1 MIRLVD
7 WAASHTR
14 VVIAALAL
22 SVATGI
28 LAYTGLPKEGA
39 PDIDFPAIFVSAPFP
54 GISAEDS
61 ERLLVKPLENRLK
74 EVDGLD
80 ELFSTAADGYAGIS
94 LLFEFGLDKAKALAE
109 VRDLVSRAEADLPD
123 GVDNLTVT
131 EFSFSDIP
139 ILVLGLA
146 GTVPDRTLM
155 QIADQIKEEIESLE
169 EVLEVG
175 VTGMRGEMV
184 EVIID
189 PLQLESYGVVADELI
204 ALVARNN
211 QLIAAGD
218 VETGQG
224 SFALKIPS
232 TFESPR
238 DVYDFPV
245 MVNAGRVVTLGDLA
259 DIRMTFDDRT
269 GIARNNGEATVALQI
284 VKRKGYNVID
294 TAAKVIE
301 TTERLRQS
309 WPPALRDSI
318 RVEVTQN
325 MSGNVEDMVSQLEN
339 SILTAVCLVM
349 IVVLAIL
356 GGRSALLVGF
366 AIPVSFLL
374 CFSLFALMSI
384 AIANVVMFG
393 LVLAVGMLV
402 DSAIVVVELADR
414 NMKEKM
420 PPMKAYASAAKRM
433 FWPIL
438 SSTATTLCAF
448 LPMLF
453 WPGVAGQFMGTLP
466 VTIIFVLSASIVV
479 ALVFLPV
486 VGGLTAE
493 LALKF
498 HGASHSLRREV
509 HWGLRILLCLSIL
522 ALLFGCAFVVLNPQL
537 NPVPVEGVPPLARS
551 LPFVILFVLLI
562 VVQAIVIG
570 SLRFRLRSRPRMSYV
585 HRPNILTR
593 TTRLLVGNPIMP
605 VVSILATIAFMVT
618 TFQFYIGNN
627 HGVSFFVDTEPE
639 RMFIYV
645 RARGNLSLEEKDRVV
660 RQVENIVIG
669 TEGVDNVFSF
679 SGSAGLSNAGMDT
692 SSKPVDTVGEIH
704 VEFQSWEERQKIGGV
719 ASDTR
724 RITEMLLSRINEIPG
739 IFTDAQDGSTGPS
752 SGKPLNLRL
761 LSNNWDDLL
770 EASAAARQKFD
781 NSDGLILV
789 DDTRPV
795 PGIDWRIDIDVEQ
808 AGEFGTD
815 VATVGGMVQLI
826 TRGLLIG
833 KMRVDSSDE
842 EVEIRVRFPES
853 HRHLSTLDELRVSSR
868 NGLVP
873 LSNFLSRSPVP
884 SVDQI
889 SRYEQSRYIDVKADL
904 EPGLTNEAGEP
915 VTPTER
921 INHID
926 EWLTNEANL
935 PDTVRWKWTGDQE
948 EQEESQRFLMMA
960 FAGALGLMFAVL
972 LAQFNSFYH
981 AVLVLLAVVM
991 STGGVL
997 LGLVIL
1003 SQPFSVIMTGIGVV
1017 ALAGIVVN
1025 NNIVLID
1032 TYQENAKIMSRIEA
1046 IIRTIEVRFRPV
1058 LLTSITTI
1066 AGLTPMMLGFSIDI
1080 VNGGYAINTPASL
1093 WWKSMASAVVFGLAT
1108 ATLLTL
1114 IFTPSMLAL
1123 PIWARKGSYGFSRAV
1138 MALLAGR
1145 RSRVVR
1151 DMKLARSLGKVG
1163 EVTILWSDRPLS
1175 QTGDSPP
1182 PGEIPHEGDIA
1193 ATPAEATEPEATAP
1207 EVVEP
1212 EVIRPSPEPAAEVQP
1227 VEIED
1232 DSDILTGHPG
1242 EPLPAR

>member
-14 VVIAALAL
+14 VVIATLAL
-22 SVATGI
+22 SIATGI

-39 PDIDFPAIFVSAPFP
+39 PDIEFPAIFVSAPFP

-94 LLFEFGLDKAKALAE
+94 LLFDFGLDKAKALAD
-109 VRDLVSRAEADLPD
+109 VRDLVARAETDLPA

-155 QIADQIKEEIESLE
+155 RIADQMKDEIESLE

-189 PLQLESYGVVADELI
+189 PLQLEAYGVAADELI

-218 VETGQG
+218 IQTGQG

-232 TFESPR
+232 SFESPR
-238 DVYDFPV
+238 DVHDIPIK
-245 MVNAGRVVTLGDLA
+245 VNGSRVVTLGDLS

-269 GIARNNGEATVALQI
+269 GIARNNGEATVALQV
-284 VKRKGYNVID
+284 VKRKGFNLID
-294 TAAKVIE
+294 TAAKAIE

-318 RVEVTQN
+318 RIEVTQN
-325 MSGNVEDMVSQLEN
+325 MSVNVEDMVNQLEN

-349 IVVLAIL
+349 VVVLAIL

-384 AIANVVMFG
+384 SIANVVMFG

-414 NMKEKM
+414 KMKERV
-420 PPMKAYASAAKRM
+420 PPMEAYVSAAKRM
-433 FWPIL
+433 FWPIV

-466 VTIIFVLSASIVV
+466 ITIIFVLSASIVV
-479 ALVFLPV
+479 ALIFLPV
-486 VGGLTAE
+486 VGGITARI
-493 LALKF
+493 ALRF
-498 HGASHSLRREV
+498 QETSNNLRKI
-509 HWGLRILLCLSIL
+509 HWGTRILLFLATL
-522 ALLFGCAFVVLNPQL
+522 ALMFGCAFLVLNPHL
-537 NPVPVEGVPPLARS
+537 NPIPAETVPPYGRS
-551 LPFVILFVLLI
+551 LPFVILFALLFVLLT
-562 VVQAIVIG
+562 VVTG
-570 SLRFRLRSRPRMSYV
+570 SLRFRLRARPPTSYV
-585 HRPNILTR
+585 HRPNFLTR

-618 TFQFYIGNN
+618 TFQYYAGNN
-627 HGVSFFVDTEPE
+627 QGVTFFVDTEPE
-639 RMFIYV
+639 RLNIYV
-645 RARGNLSLEEKDRVV
+645 RARGNLGLEEKDRVV
-660 RQVENIVIG
+660 RQVEDIVIG

-679 SGSAGLSNAGMDT
+679 SGSAGLGDTGMDG
-692 SSKPVDTVGEIH
+692 SSKPVDTVGEIQ
-704 VEFQSWEERQKIGGV
+704 VEFLPWEDRQEIGGI
-719 ASDTR
+719 AADTR
-724 RITEMLLSRINEIPG
+724 DIAEFLVSRINQIPG
-739 IFTDAQDGSTGPS
+739 IFTDVQDGSSGPS

-761 LSNNWDDLL
+761 LGDTWSDLL
-770 EASAAARQKFD
+770 EATAAVRQKFD
-781 NSDGLILV
+781 TTEGLILV

-795 PGIDWRIDIDVEQ
+795 PGIDWRIDVDVER

-826 TRGLLIG
+826 TRGLLVG

-842 EVEIRVRFPES
+842 EVDIRVRFPES
-853 HRHLSTLDELRVSSR
+853 HRHLSTLDALRVRSR

-873 LSNFLSRSPVP
+873 LSNFVSRSPVP
-884 SVDQI
+884 SVDLI
-889 SRYEQSRYIDVKADL
+889 SRYEQSRYIDIKADV
-904 EPGLTNEAGEP
+904 ESGLINEAGEQ

-926 EWLTNEANL
+926 NWLTTEAGL
-935 PDTVRWKWTGDQE
+935 PETVRWKWTGDQE
-948 EQEESQRFLMMA
+948 EQQESQQFLMMA

-981 AVLVLLAVVM
+981 AVLVLLAVVL
-991 STGGVL
+991 SSAGVL
-997 LGLVIL
+997 LGLIVL
-1003 SQPFSVIMTGIGVV
+1003 SQPFSVIMTGVGVV

-1032 TYQENAKIMSRIEA
+1032 TYQENSKIMSRIEA
-1046 IIRTIEVRFRPV
+1046 IIRTIEIRARPV

-1080 VNGGYAINTPASL
+1080 VNGGYAVNTPASL
-1093 WWKSMASAVVFGLAT
+1093 WWKSMAAAVVFGLAT

-1114 IFTPSMLAL
+1114 VFTPSMLAL
-1123 PIWARKGSYGFSRAV
+1123 PIWARKGSYGFSRAI
-1138 MALLAGR
+1138 MALVAGK

-1151 DMKLARSLGKVG
+1151 DMKLSRSLRKAG
-1163 EVTILWSDRPLS
+1163 EVTIFW
-1175 QTGDSPP
+1175 GD
-1182 PGEIPHEGDIA
+1182 
-1193 ATPAEATEPEATAP
+1193 
-1207 EVVEP
+1207 
-1212 EVIRPSPEPAAEVQP
+1212 RPSPQTEESQPPEEIPDEGATLAVTDDCPPEQEPVPMSPESEPQPAEVDNDTFP
-1227 VEIED
+1227 D
-1232 DSDILTGHPG
+1232 RPGH
-1242 EPLPAR
+1242 PLPAS